1 MEYVLFLECCLEVV
15 MALSDHRPITQKSS
29 SDLLER
35 TLNVNY
41 KKYNNNKINKH
52 TN

>member
-15 MALSDHRPITQKSS
+15 MALSDRRPITQKSS

-41 KKYNNNKINKH
+41 KMYNDNKINKH